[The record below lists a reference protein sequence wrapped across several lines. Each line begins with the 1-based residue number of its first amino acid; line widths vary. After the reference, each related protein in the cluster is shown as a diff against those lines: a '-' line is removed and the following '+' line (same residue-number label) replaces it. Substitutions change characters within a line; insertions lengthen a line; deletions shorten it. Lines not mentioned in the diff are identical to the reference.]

1 MFSLCIGLVQKLRS
15 RNEPGEFNSIRVPR
29 FIISDQP
36 ELEPTRSV
44 FVNTGSPF
52 ETLVHAYS
60 RRIGETRCFIF
71 QVNTNFFDHIHPP
84 IYTFLFNFIFR
95 AVFYNY
101 SLLYL
106 TINKFDM
113 IINSRRTKSEKPN
126 AWTIYVLK

>member
-52 ETLVHAYS
+52 RNSGARVFETY
-60 RRIGETRCFIF
+60 R
-71 QVNTNFFDHIHPP
+71 
-84 IYTFLFNFIFR
+84 
-95 AVFYNY
+95 
-101 SLLYL
+101 
-106 TINKFDM
+106 
-113 IINSRRTKSEKPN
+113 
-126 AWTIYVLK
+126 